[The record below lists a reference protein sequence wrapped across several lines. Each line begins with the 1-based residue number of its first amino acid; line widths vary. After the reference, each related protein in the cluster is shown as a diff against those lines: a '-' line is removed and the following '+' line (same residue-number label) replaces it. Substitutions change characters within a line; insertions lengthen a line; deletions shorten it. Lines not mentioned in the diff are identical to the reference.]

1 MLKRILLIS
10 IKFALAGGLFYWLY
24 QQQWLDFSPLW
35 ALEVNGRTLM
45 YLSAAL
51 GLFLSG
57 LLIISWR
64 LWLLMRSR
72 RFKAPFR
79 DVMNIT
85 FVSSLAGTLL
95 PGIVGMDA
103 LKVLFFCSRVA
114 ERRMDAFVAV
124 VFDRL
129 VGLYGLF
136 VLASLTS
143 GAAWFI
149 GVTQVPLYVFWI
161 APAVWFGLTLATAL
175 LMWERMY
182 QARLIQLLLS
192 RLPSLLVHFIEA
204 LRHILTQQRL
214 LLGLIALSVLNHIF
228 SVGAFIFAALLLA
241 DTLPLLLHFAL
252 TPLAMFMNAV
262 PLTPGGLGLTES
274 AFAFL
279 FQAAGSDKGALIGL
293 LGRLLMYSV
302 FVVSGLIGL
311 LFLRWHG
318 YPIEALKS
326 ESVSTNMPN

>member
-1 MLKRILLIS
+1 MLKRTLLIS
-10 IKFALAGGLFYWLY
+10 LKFTLAAALIYWLY
-24 QQQWLDFSPLW
+24 QQQWLDFSPLR
-35 ALEVNGRTLM
+35 ALELNARNFLYFLG
-45 YLSAAL
+45 A
-51 GLFLSG
+51 GLFFFGG

-72 RFKAPFR
+72 RFNAPFR

-95 PGIVGMDA
+95 PGMVGMDA
-103 LKVLFFCSRVA
+103 VKVLFFCSRVA

-143 GAAWFI
+143 VLAWFS
-149 GVTQVPLYVFWI
+149 GLGGMPVYVFWI
-161 APAVWFGLTLATAL
+161 APAVWLGLSLGTAL
-175 LMWERMY
+175 LMWDWFF
-182 QARLIQLLLS
+182 QARLVHALFQ
-192 RLPSLLVHFIEA
+192 RLPRPLQRFIEA
-204 LRHILTQQRL
+204 LRHILEQQRL
-214 LLGLIALSVLNHIF
+214 LLGIVALSVLNHIF
-228 SVGAFIFAALLLA
+228 SVCAFICAALLLA
-241 DTLPLLLHFAL
+241 DTLPIILHFAL

-302 FVVSGLIGL
+302 FIISGLLGL

-326 ESVSTNMPN
+326 EIPAKNPV